1 MLWCEYFI
9 FVCFRNVATSL
20 FDRNKTVFEILLKDM
35 AMKSLDSQL
44 KLMALVMV
52 YVKICEGAN
61 VTIYY
66 NKHRHSES
74 CSRWDYSYSGT
85 YCGSNIKSGNET
97 YASHLIFKQ

>member
-52 YVKICEGAN
+52 HVKICERAN

-66 NKHRHSES
+66 NKHRH
-74 CSRWDYSYSGT
+74 
-85 YCGSNIKSGNET
+85 
-97 YASHLIFKQ
+97 